1 MDISW
6 RYGGDH
12 EDSRRLI
19 FFYSNDGEAAYRPE
33 TPVNFNQTT
42 IISVSLFMRK
52 RMRCWKMDRRCK
64 EYKN

>member
-1 MDISW
+1 MKLWLNEWMYEWIVDISW

-12 EDSRRLI
+12 EDSRSLI

-42 IISVSLFMRK
+42 IISVSLFMR
-52 RMRCWKMDRRCK
+52 
-64 EYKN
+64 